1 MENDSFRQGVYKEG
15 FYDRVIFHHSSESQ
29 RNLGRRRSGGR
40 TFHAEEIGNAV
51 AVW

>member
-15 FYDRVIFHHSSESQ
+15 FYEKGIFHQSSESQ
-29 RNLGRRRSGGR
+29 MNLGRRRSGGR
-40 TFHAEEIGNAV
+40 AFQAEETASAV